1 MTGGRMTTGGQAGC
15 GQAGSGQAGSGQAG
29 SGPAGERALR
39 SEVRAGPGLVVLTG
53 GQTGVDS
60 YAALAALRAGLAVHL
75 VFPAGYR
82 QEDGSLSP
90 ARRRRLAGAV
100 LHELPSD
107 SFRYR
112 TWTCVYL
119 ADAVLLLD
127 PAGGAGCRE
136 TARAAERLGRPLL
149 SFYQSGQASAEH
161 IAGWLAGTGA
171 RVLLVA
177 GCRASVLASKGK
189 GRGLRTQLAAVMAG
203 AREYNDLLLSDSGGP
218 ARAD

>member
-1 MTGGRMTTGGQAGC
+1 MRD
-15 GQAGSGQAGSGQAG
+15 
-29 SGPAGERALR
+29 
-39 SEVRAGPGLVVLTG
+39 VRAGPGLTILTG

-60 YAALAALRAGLAVHL
+60 YAALAALRAGLSVHV

-82 QEDGSLSP
+82 QEDGALTD

-100 LHELPSD
+100 CHELPSA

-127 PAGGAGCRE
+127 PAGGSGCQE
-136 TARAAERLGRPLL
+136 TVRAAQHLGRPLL
-149 SFYQSGQASAEH
+149 RPDGLTAAQA
-161 IAGWLAGTGA
+161 AGWLAETRC

-177 GCRASVLASKGK
+177 GCRASVLASRGK
-189 GRGLRTQLAAVMAG
+189 GRGLRSVLAAAMAG
-203 AREYNDLLLSDSGGP
+203 AREYSDTLVSGGP
-218 ARAD
+218 S